1 MKRRLLVVDDS
12 PVVRGLVSQ
21 LMEND
26 FDIDEA
32 TDGRAALA
40 LLHKRLAGDGPMPAV
55 IVSDLDMVP
64 GMCGDVFARE
74 IAKEPL
80 LAVIPFLLSSADPNV
95 GKVAEAIGV
104 PAFDK
109 RGSLAFEKRGSLGGI
124 REVILKLA
132 APPTPTEVSARIAEL
147 EAKALHLISQLQAGM
162 AQLTEELAEA
172 KRVEDKA
179 CHGLEERCMLVV
191 TAVEKA
197 SHRAPL
203 TFHDAVAEIA
213 RLGRDR
219 EATERM
225 RAQRDEQ
232 AKALGVIDGLLRA
245 IVVYAKKPSEAH
257 ASAVEA
263 RGIIAALAALHPDLV
278 ADPTAT
284 PKTTEA
290 RSGAGSD

>member
-1 MKRRLLVVDDS
+1 
-12 PVVRGLVSQ
+12 
-21 LMEND
+21 
-26 FDIDEA
+26 
-32 TDGRAALA
+32 
-40 LLHKRLAGDGPMPAV
+40 
-55 IVSDLDMVP
+55 
-64 GMCGDVFARE
+64 
-74 IAKEPL
+74 
-80 LAVIPFLLSSADPNV
+80 
-95 GKVAEAIGV
+95 
-104 PAFDK
+104 
-109 RGSLAFEKRGSLGGI
+109 
-124 REVILKLA
+124 
-132 APPTPTEVSARIAEL
+132 
-147 EAKALHLISQLQAGM
+147 
-162 AQLTEELAEA
+162 
-172 KRVEDKA
+172 
-179 CHGLEERCMLVV
+179 MLVV

-197 SHRAPL
+197 SHCAPL

-284 PKTTEA
+284 KATET
-290 RSGAGSD
+290 RSVAGSD